1 MFLLDERLTL
11 VSHTADFSVAVDLYH
26 AFLVNYFV
34 TSYQHI
40 SSEVVLLAAEQILS
54 LCSRMWFSRVDVLS
68 FKKIQPLLRCVRLFN
83 VALSLEKVMQFV

>member
-34 TSYQHI
+34 TFSASYQHI
-40 SSEVVLLAAEQILS
+40 SSEVVLLLLS
-54 LCSRMWFSRVDVLS
+54 RFYLYVHVCGFLELMCSLL
-68 FKKIQPLLRCVRLFN
+68 KKYN
-83 VALSLEKVMQFV
+83 HYKVCETF